1 MLSESYL
8 SFFFKICLFL
18 KRLFNNSHDESIN
31 PGQPGNNSLVSIGS
45 ANDLSPVRRQAI
57 I

>member
-8 SFFFKICLFL
+8 SFFLRYAFL
-18 KRLFNNSHDESIN
+18 KRLFNNSHDGSIN

>member
-18 KRLFNNSHDESIN
+18 KRLFNNSHDGSIN

>member
-8 SFFFKICLFL
+8 SFFLRYAFFL
-18 KRLFNNSHDESIN
+18 KRLFNNSHDRSIN

-45 ANDLSPVRRQAI
+45 ANDLSPVWRQAI